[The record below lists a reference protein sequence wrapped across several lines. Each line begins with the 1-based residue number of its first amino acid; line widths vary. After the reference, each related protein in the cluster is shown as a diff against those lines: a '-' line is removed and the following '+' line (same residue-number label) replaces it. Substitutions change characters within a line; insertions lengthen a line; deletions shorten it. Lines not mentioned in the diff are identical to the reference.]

1 VGKWYKTSGEGDLC
15 WEGWLHF
22 YHSPDLAVLLNP
34 IHADFKDPVLWEAEC
49 RGKSLDDRG
58 LKIGWT
64 EARIV
69 KKIKLPKWTTTQK
82 VAFGILCAKEVFFD
96 NVWNRW
102 ADDWISGKDRSENA
116 AMVADAAAVDAA
128 RAAVANA
135 SVAKWAAV
143 ANAANAE
150 VAEAARAAAR
160 AAWWSAEAASAKLD
174 FPKIILEA
182 KKVK

>member
-1 VGKWYKTSGEGDLC
+1 MARPKSKFYKLTNPDKTTFGGFKWKVGKWYKTSGEGDLC

-102 ADDWISGKDRSENA
+102 ADDWISGKDRSS
-116 AMVADAAAVDAA
+116 
-128 RAAVANA
+128 A
-135 SVAKWAAV
+135 S
-143 ANAANAE
+143 
-150 VAEAARAAAR
+150 
-160 AAWWSAEAASAKLD
+160 AASAWGVAGTNLD

>member
-1 VGKWYKTSGEGDLC
+1 MKKITIKKTNPDKTTFGGFKWKVGKWYKTSGEGDLC

-69 KKIKLPKWTTTQK
+69 KKIKLPEWTTTKK

-96 NVWNRW
+96 KSWVAW
-102 ADDWISGKDRSENA
+102 ADSWLSGKDRS
-116 AMVADAAAVDAA
+116 
-128 RAAVANA
+128 
-135 SVAKWAAV
+135 
-143 ANAANAE
+143 
-150 VAEAARAAAR
+150 AEAAAAAW
-160 AAWWSAEAASAKLD
+160 AKEAWVKEAEAAATAAAGWSAKLD